1 MHCLWVALIFSP
13 WILFNVDGAA
23 VTNFYN
29 SFTNKK
35 FGGES
40 SCVTE
45 TDVSASFGVEGEN
58 VRQKTEKK
66 HFSGVS
72 TACLNLCN
80 GDSDCGGFWLESSYP
95 NPVFTCKTVEKTCDL
110 SVDNLVTASQGI
122 IFLVKA

>member
-1 MHCLWVALIFSP
+1 MSGKTVPMGWVNLVQKNGPNMLWLEPLGMQS
-13 WILFNVDGAA
+13 G
-23 VTNFYN
+23 
-29 SFTNKK
+29 
-35 FGGES
+35 
-40 SCVTE
+40 
-45 TDVSASFGVEGEN
+45 
-58 VRQKTEKK
+58 RQKTEKK

-95 NPVFTCKTVEKTCDL
+95 NPVFTCKTVKKTCDL

>member
-1 MHCLWVALIFSP
+1 MLFSP
-13 WILFNVDGAA
+13 WTLFNVDGAA

-45 TDVSASFGVEGEN
+45 TDVSASFGVEG
-58 VRQKTEKK
+58 
-66 HFSGVS
+66 VS

-95 NPVFTCKTVEKTCDL
+95 NPVFTCKTVKKTCDL